1 MTGAFLA
8 RMYARLLPLDSPL
21 AASHPIVPTTPSI
34 EEVS

>member
-21 AASHPIVPTTPSI
+21 AAGNPIVPTTPST

>member
-21 AASHPIVPTTPSI
+21 VAGNPIVPTTASI